1 MAQVV
6 AADLLPGARTMTAAD
21 LQGKVV
27 LVTGASRGIG
37 AAIARAFAA
46 QGATVAVN
54 YLRSA
59 DAAQDVVR
67 ACVAGGRRCG
77 RAAGRRDRAGAGARR
92 WSQRTVDAFGRL
104 DVLVNNA
111 FAPYAFDP
119 ERRTTFGD
127 LAWPDYL
134 RQFEG
139 SVGAAFHLC
148 QAALPHLRA
157 RAQGAIVNIVSDLV
171 EDPVVPYHDYGTAK
185 SALVG
190 FSRQLAAELGPQG
203 VRVNC
208 VAPGLVHP
216 TAGSAGTRASF
227 REAIMAA
234 TPLRRLARPEDV
246 AGPVVFL
253 ASAASGVHHR
263 AGAAGGRGEGDAMTR
278 GVLVVR
284 HDSFVEVLGM
294 TDARARAGVAADCA
308 PQALARALRLAGV
321 HAVLVLDAEMP
332 AWLDAAHASGFVGA
346 HAALEADV
354 LAGRWSRFL
363 VQGFVAA
370 DAALLALGPRTGH
383 CPCSPGASARRCP

>member
-1 MAQVV
+1 M
-6 AADLLPGARTMTAAD
+6 DM
-21 LQGKVV
+21 QGKVV

-46 QGATVAVN
+46 QGAAVAVN
-54 YLRSA
+54 YLRNA

-67 ACVAGGRRCG
+67 ACRDAGGDAVALQADVTVREQ
-77 RAAGRRDRAGAGARR
+77 AAALVT
-92 WSQRTVDAFGRL
+92 RTVDELGRL

-119 ERRTTFGD
+119 ERRTGFAD

-139 SVGAAFHLC
+139 AVGAAFHMC
-148 QAALPHLRA
+148 HAALPHLRA
-157 RAQGAIVNIVSDLV
+157 RAQGAIVNIASDLV

-190 FSRQLAAELGPQG
+190 FSRNLAAEVGPQG

-253 ASAASGVHHR
+253 ASPASAFITGQVLLVD
-263 AGAAGGRGEGDAMTR
+263 GGRVMR
-278 GVLVVR
+278 
-284 HDSFVEVLGM
+284 
-294 TDARARAGVAADCA
+294 
-308 PQALARALRLAGV
+308 
-321 HAVLVLDAEMP
+321 
-332 AWLDAAHASGFVGA
+332 
-346 HAALEADV
+346 
-354 LAGRWSRFL
+354 
-363 VQGFVAA
+363 
-370 DAALLALGPRTGH
+370 
-383 CPCSPGASARRCP
+383 